1 MNDSSFAEWIA
12 LGNGNSCVVRLV
24 PYDIYVLKM
33 YGMCVCVYSTVHGL
47 TWEYSLQLHRDKQD
61 LIV

>member
-33 YGMCVCVYSTVHGL
+33 YGDVCL
-47 TWEYSLQLHRDKQD
+47 C
-61 LIV
+61 I

>member
-12 LGNGNSCVVRLV
+12 LGNCNSCVVRLV

-33 YGMCVCVYSTVHGL
+33 YGHVCL
-47 TWEYSLQLHRDKQD
+47 C
-61 LIV
+61 I